1 MPIIQQAQQQA
12 QAAPAPPAQDTAQM
26 RGQAPAGPQQ
36 LSESGKDVLI
46 AVYGML
52 YDKRVAVGE
61 KLAEQIKS
69 SRDPVAIIA
78 HSAYDLVKVAAEKV
92 KVQLDEAEFRAVVK
106 VALLRIG
113 EIAKAVGMT
122 LSADDAKDAMD
133 MLSERHGGQQPQQP
147 QPGQQPPEQQPQQE
161 MQ

>member
-1 MPIIQQAQQQA
+1 
-12 QAAPAPPAQDTAQM
+12 M

-78 HSAYDLVKVAAEKV
+78 NSAYDLVKVAAEKV

>member
-12 QAAPAPPAQDTAQM
+12 QATPAPTQETAPVG
-26 RGQAPAGPQQ
+26 GQAPAGPQQ

-78 HSAYDLVKVAAEKV
+78 HSAYDLVKAAAEKTNA
-92 KVQLDEAEFRAVVK
+92 KLDEAEFRAIVK

-113 EIAKAVGMT
+113 EIAKAIGVP
-122 LSADDAKDAMD
+122 LSEADAKDAMD